1 MLSKLLIMTD
11 ASEASDH
18 MLECV
23 KRLRSIG
30 SREALLV
37 HAMNIEDVGGLYA
50 TLKREL
56 APKLEAQKRSLEEAG
71 FAVSV
76 EIPLG
81 IPFREVD
88 RLAGEHD
95 CSAIVV
101 GSRGHSLMKE
111 ILLGSTACSVLQ
123 NSRFPVL
130 LARIEVI
137 EDEGG
142 ARCGTVCEN
151 LFQHILFPT
160 DFSDTAER
168 AFHYL
173 EHIVGET
180 KSEVTLLHVQDKAY
194 IHGDEKRRLNTF
206 NRIDN
211 ERLKRLKQQLVQCG
225 ATRVDTEIVYGAPT
239 AVILEQARG
248 QAFSVVLMGAQG
260 RGFIAE
266 IFQGSVAHNIARLA
280 PLPVLFIPALR

>member
-11 ASEASDH
+11 ASAASDH

-30 SREALLV
+30 SCEALLV

-50 TLKREL
+50 TLRREL
-56 APKLEAQKRSLEEAG
+56 SPKLEAQKRSLEEAG
-71 FAVSV
+71 FEVSV

-88 RLAGEHD
+88 RLAEERG

-123 NSRFPVL
+123 NSHFPVL

-137 EDEGG
+137 EDEDGV
-142 ARCGTVCEN
+142 RCGTVCEN
-151 LFQHILFPT
+151 LFQHILFTT

-168 AFHYL
+168 AFHFL
-173 EHIVGET
+173 EHIVGEA

-194 IHGDEKRRLNTF
+194 IHGDEKRRLDTF
-206 NRIDN
+206 NRIDS

-225 ATRVDTEIVYGAPT
+225 AAKVNSEIIYGAPT
-239 AVILEQARG
+239 GVILEQARQ
-248 QAFSVVLMGAQG
+248 QAFSLILMGAQG